1 MSDVK
6 REERNNKTLHANHEA
21 KVSCAYQAL
30 VTKEF
35 FVHVFKKCDNQK
47 KFVCRRNYVVCTYF
61 L

>member
-1 MSDVK
+1 MSDAK
-6 REERNNKTLHANHEA
+6 REERNNKTLRANREA

-47 KFVCRRNYVVCTYF
+47 KFVYRRKYVVYTYF